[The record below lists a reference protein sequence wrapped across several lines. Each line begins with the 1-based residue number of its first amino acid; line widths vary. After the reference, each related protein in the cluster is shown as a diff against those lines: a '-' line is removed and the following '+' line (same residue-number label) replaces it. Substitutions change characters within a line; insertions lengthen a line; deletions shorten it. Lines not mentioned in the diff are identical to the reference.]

1 MLRIVE
7 TENGFIRGLPAS
19 DPRITV
25 FKGVPF
31 AAPPVYENRW
41 RAPVPCSD
49 WEGTY
54 NAYEFKPIPVQDR
67 PGVGDDLYCREWHVD
82 PDIEM
87 DEDSCI

>member
-67 PGVGDDLYCREWHVD
+67 PGVGDDLY
-82 PDIEM
+82 
-87 DEDSCI
+87 